1 MAIDDNQ
8 FGMNTWLIYPPFA
21 DPTQPYLSLPYLK
34 ACLRAEGWEARVL
47 DLNVEAAHYLLGPEH
62 AQACARNIAERFA
75 ALNGRRTLN
84 RLEQMEYLA
93 LADARPAARRL
104 LEAGPSPAEIFQDP
118 DRFYQIPT
126 YRRARNRA
134 EDALTCTSAAAFPFR
149 FHFNQAAH
157 VAVPWG
163 PRLLESYFQKNRS
176 PLDRFYRNY
185 LAALPLADQDAVGI
199 SLTFVSQIPEAFY
212 LAQLLRQIKPALCI
226 VLGGSCLQQMLA
238 HGSAEARKWIVT
250 VADAVC
256 AFEGETTLPRLLTA
270 LAESPSG
277 SEPMS
282 CHQRLAG
289 VPNLLV
295 GDPQA
300 AEIQAGP
307 LEVTDLSTLPMPDYS
322 DLDLDRYLA
331 PEKTLLFAPTR
342 GCYWN
347 RCAFCDYG
355 LSRSQCHSYREMSAA
370 EAARQLGDLAQ
381 AHGVRNFYLSVDV
394 MSPRFALDL
403 ARALVAHNVAIRWSA
418 DFRIE
423 NHYTAEHCKLL
434 YQSGLRAAAFGV
446 ESGSPRLLEEM
457 DKGISVPMIRKVS
470 ARFHQA
476 GIATAWMTFSGH
488 PGETVVDATKTLRLI
503 EQERTR
509 VDLFILGR
517 FGLTS
522 GSLIAAN
529 PDRYGLGQ
537 VYYCKGDAFRLF
549 PLCQNERS
557 VSVPQQQGLE
567 DAVAQL
573 SRKYFLDHYP
583 WAGAIS
589 THHSFLYLL
598 RYGQDI
604 FRRLAASPPLP
615 GKKRRFRSSAVP
627 TGLTLRPKFSIERLR
642 SAHERNMQQFW
653 EKALALTADGTAP
666 LDQDF
671 FNDYFT

>member
-21 DPTQPYLSLPYLK
+21 DPTQPYHSLPYLK

-47 DLNVEAAHYLLGPEH
+47 DLNVEAAHYLLGCEH
-62 AQACARNIAERFA
+62 ALACAGSIAERFA
-75 ALNGRRTLN
+75 ALNGRKTLN
-84 RLEQMEYLA
+84 CLEQMEYLT
-93 LADARPAARRL
+93 LAEARPAARRL
-104 LEAGPSPAEIFQDP
+104 LEAGPSPAQIFQDP
-118 DRFYQIPT
+118 DRFYQIAT
-126 YRRARNRA
+126 YRRARNRV

-149 FHFNQAAH
+149 FHFNQASH

-163 PRLLESYFQKNRS
+163 PRLLQSYFQENRS
-176 PLDRFYRNY
+176 PLDRFYRTY
-185 LAALPLADQDAVGI
+185 LAALPMADQDVVGI
-199 SLTFVSQIPEAFY
+199 NLTFVSQIPEVFY

-238 HGSAEARKWIVT
+238 HGSVEARKWIVT
-250 VADAVC
+250 VSDAIC
-256 AFEGETTLPRLLTA
+256 AFEGETTLPWLLAA
-270 LAESPSG
+270 LAAGPAG
-277 SEPMS
+277 ADLKPGRL
-282 CHQRLAG
+282 RLAG

-295 GDPQA
+295 GDPQT

-307 LEVTDLSTLPMPDYS
+307 LRVTDLTTLPAPDYT

-331 PEKTLLFAPTR
+331 PDRTLLFAPTR

-355 LSRSQCHSYREMSAA
+355 LNRSQCHTYREMSAA
-370 EAARQLGDLAQ
+370 EAARQLSALAH

-403 ARALVAHNVAIRWSA
+403 ARALVAQKAAIRWSA

-423 NHYTAEHCKLL
+423 NHYTADHCKLL
-434 YQSGLRAAAFGV
+434 YQSGLRAVAFGV
-446 ESGSPRLLEEM
+446 ESGSQRTLDKM
-457 DKGISVPMIRKVS
+457 DKGIRVPMIREVN

-488 PGETVVDATKTLRLI
+488 PGETVADATKTLRLI
-503 EQERTR
+503 DQERSR

-529 PDRYGLGQ
+529 PDFYGLGQ

-549 PLCQNERS
+549 PLCQSERS
-557 VSVPQQQGLE
+557 VSEPQQQALE
-567 DAVAQL
+567 DAVAKL

-604 FRRLAASPPLP
+604 FRRLAAFPPVP
-615 GKKRRFRSSAVP
+615 GKTSRSRPSAVP

-642 SAHERNMQQFW
+642 SAHERSMQQF
-653 EKALALTADGTAP
+653 
-666 LDQDF
+666 
-671 FNDYFT
+671 